1 MLEDVGFVDVAI
13 GPAAD
18 TFGGAGG
25 EDKAR
30 AYEVYGYA
38 FLARRPSSATGPN
51 QPDNGGPHGCR

>member
-1 MLEDVGFVDVAI
+1 MLEDVGFTDVRI
-13 GPAAD
+13 GPPAD

-38 FLARRPSSATGPN
+38 FLARDPG
-51 QPDNGGPHGCR
+51 